1 MDLIVGLLITL
12 IVVGVVW
19 WLCNYIFDNIPLPGP
34 VAQIGKVIVTVLC
47 VLYIVMKVLLPLV
60 HTNLF

>member
-1 MDLIVGLLITL
+1 MDLIVGLLIAL

-19 WLCNYIFDNIPLPGP
+19 WLCNYVFDNIPLPGP

-47 VLYIVMKVLLPLV
+47 VLYVVFKILLPLA
-60 HTNLF
+60 HSNIF

>member
-1 MDLIVGLLITL
+1 MDLIVGLLIAL

-19 WLCNYIFDNIPLPGP
+19 WLANYIFDNIPLPAP

-47 VLYIVMKVLLPLV
+47 VLYIVFKVLLPLANS
-60 HTNLF
+60 NLF

>member
-1 MDLIVGLLITL
+1 MDMIVGLLIAL

-19 WLCNYIFDNIPLPGP
+19 WLCNYVFDNIPLPGP

-47 VLYIVMKVLLPLV
+47 VLYVVVKILLPLA
-60 HTNLF
+60 HSNLF

>member
-1 MDLIVGLLITL
+1 MDLIVGLLVTL

-19 WLCNYIFDNIPLPGP
+19 WLCNYIFDNIPLPAP
-34 VAQIGKVIVTVLC
+34 LAQIGKVIVTVLC
-47 VLYIVMKVLLPLV
+47 VLYVVVKVLLPLV